1 MFYDD
6 LIAFSCFL
14 KSKKYL
20 RANGSEPFLSCIP
33 VGWSPLPAEVLVPY
47 AEDAG
52 QTGALNPDAA
62 AGAGPLAY
70 LLEFT

>member
-1 MFYDD
+1 MFHDD
-6 LIAFSCFL
+6 LIVFSCFL
-14 KSKKYL
+14 ILKSKT
-20 RANGSEPFLSCIP
+20 ANGSEPFLSCIP

-70 LLEFT
+70 LLELT